1 MTDSKIKKF
10 GEFMVDKK
18 FRHSLSRLVVTGT
31 TKKSFFVKPIEFELH
46 IFYTPGKKRIIELI
60 TYGIEKYNPK
70 LNLTFSVG
78 DEIEL
83 AKKWIDDNGH
93 LLLYEINK

>member
-1 MTDSKIKKF
+1 MKDDRIKKF

-18 FRHSLSRLVVTGT
+18 FRHSLSRLVVTGV

-46 IFYTPGKKRIIELI
+46 IFFTPGKKRIIEVVS
-60 TYGIEKYNPK
+60 YGIEKDNPR
-70 LNLTFSVG
+70 LNLNFSLG
-78 DEIEL
+78 DEIDL
-83 AKKWIDDNGH
+83 ALKWIDDNGH

>member
-1 MTDSKIKKF
+1 MTDGRIKKF
-10 GEFMVDKK
+10 GEFMADKK

-31 TKKSFFVKPIEFELH
+31 TKKSFFLKPIEFELH
-46 IFYTPGKKRIIELI
+46 IFFTPGKKRIIDMVS
-60 TYGIEKYNPK
+60 YGIEKDNPR

-78 DEIEL
+78 DEIDL
-83 AKKWIDDNGH
+83 ALKWIDDNGH